1 MYYLIAGKI
10 PQRLYGQQWVVNN
23 FMTVGIILQAHMD
36 STRLPGK
43 AMMPFGKVT
52 LLEWIVSRVRNLPWD
67 LVVATSDRTIDEKI
81 ADQSAELETLCFR
94 GSDEDVL
101 DRYYQCAKTHQFGH
115 IIRLT
120 GDNPFPDLEILKDM
134 VQLHLTMNADYTHS
148 LGYLPVGIG
157 SEIIQFGALEKS
169 WELGE
174 KAHHREH
181 VNEYIIENKR
191 NFKICKLAVNQ
202 SKTAPELRFTID
214 TIEDYKKM
222 NKCRERIKST
232 CMNTEEL
239 IQVCSSS
246 V

>member
-1 MYYLIAGKI
+1 MVKNS
-10 PQRLYGQQWVVNN
+10 RK
-23 FMTVGIILQAHMD
+23 VGIILQVRMD

-43 AMMPFGKVT
+43 ALMPFGTVT
-52 LLEWIVSRVRNLPWD
+52 LLEWIVSRVRELPWD
-67 LVVATSDRTIDEKI
+67 LVVATSDRPIDEKI

-94 GSDEDVL
+94 GSAEDVL

-120 GDNPFPDLEILKDM
+120 GDNPFPDLEVLNDM
-134 VQLHLTMNADYTHS
+134 VQLHLAMNADYTHS
-148 LGYLPVGIG
+148 LGYLPTGVG
-157 SEIIQFGALEKS
+157 SEIIQFEALEKS
-169 WELGE
+169 WRLGKE
-174 KAHHREH
+174 AHHREH
-181 VNEYIIENKR
+181 VNEYIIEKRR
-191 NFKICKLAVNQ
+191 NFKICELTVNQ

-222 NKCRERIKST
+222 NKCLERLKST

-239 IQVCSSS
+239 IQVCLSS